1 MLSGQVYLINM
12 HMPKPERVGFKMFL
26 FVYFNFI
33 IICGRKGGWHDL
45 TWNDPNICVFVVHE
59 ASYW

>member
-26 FVYFNFI
+26 FVYLFI
-33 IICGRKGGWHDL
+33 LIFLLLFVGGGGGGHDM
-45 TWNDPNICVFVVHE
+45 TWNDPNV
-59 ASYW
+59 